1 MVGAMDNI
9 KKQLMLNLSD
19 LLAKKGL
26 ITDREKIQI
35 KIIIS
40 NK

>member
-1 MVGAMDNI
+1 MDNM
-9 KKQLMLNLSD
+9 KKQLLLNLSD
-19 LLAKKGL
+19 LLAEKGL
-26 ITDREKIQI
+26 ITDKEKTQI